1 MAMDR
6 ILPMLSIR
14 VSDRLFLKDPESSA
28 LGRNILTTSVQII
41 DEIGME
47 RFTFKKLANTLQTTE
62 SSVYRYFENKHML
75 LLYMSTWYWSWLET
89 YMVFRTANLTD
100 PKDKLRIMIS
110 ILCKDDWE
118 NKVMNS
124 MNLNLL
130 KRIVVSESPKAY
142 MAKQTGNLPMDE
154 IFRGFEQLCLRFEE
168 LFRVIN
174 PEFRHTRR
182 LSSTMIEGVLQQT
195 FYVTYLTS
203 FSSIEENQKDDSIS
217 LFFYDMSMAMLMMEK
232 HS

>member
-1 MAMDR
+1 
-6 ILPMLSIR
+6 
-14 VSDRLFLKDPESSA
+14 
-28 LGRNILTTSVQII
+28 VQII

>member
-1 MAMDR
+1 MDR

-14 VSDRLFLKDPESSA
+14 VSDRLYLKDPESSA

-217 LFFYDMSMAMLMMEK
+217 LFFYDMSMAMLMKEK

>member
-142 MAKQTGNLPMDE
+142 MAKQTGNLPLDE

-217 LFFYDMSMAMLMMEK
+217 LFFYDMSMAMLMTEK